1 MLGLIAQP
9 ARAVLLAVALA
20 TPGCS
25 TVSGWFGE
33 SRPEGVVG
41 HVEGFIGAV
50 VADEPQ
56 AVLAAR
62 QVLAA
67 GGNAADA
74 AVALG
79 LALSVTLPSRAGL
92 GAGGACLVHNGDSR
106 SSGVP
111 KAITF
116 LPPIHNHGLGNE

>member
-9 ARAVLLAVALA
+9 ARAVLIAVALA

-67 GGNAADA
+67 GGNAAHVPLPSQAAIDA
-74 AVALG
+74 AVLERKRQALMAKYVG
-79 LALSVTLPSRAGL
+79 VAPAAAAG
-92 GAGGACLVHNGDSR
+92 
-106 SSGVP
+106 
-111 KAITF
+111 T
-116 LPPIHNHGLGNE
+116 